1 MITARLKIQ
10 DRKNPSMTL
19 TRTLDFTDE
28 TELERYVR
36 DLRRM
41 RYSAKV
47 AHRRLEAWERLMM
60 ENIETYAKLPAR

>member
-1 MITARLKIQ
+1 
-10 DRKNPSMTL
+10 MTL